1 MQVERVRQFEVGA
14 ARMEE
19 ATRYRRQLEDARKD
33 LERVHAERL
42 EQLRRREESHRERLQ
57 RREKAVE
64 TAAYEHRQKIL
75 AETEGLRDR
84 EGKLKQ
90 LEELQVS
97 CRRGRRCADP
107 IGASDRGKEFL

>member
-19 ATRYRRQLEDARKD
+19 AAQYRRQLEAARED

-57 RREKAVE
+57 SREKAGKA
-64 TAAYEHRQKIL
+64 AAYEHRQKIL
-75 AETEGLRDR
+75 AETEGLRER

-97 CRRGRRCADP
+97 GGRGRRCADP
-107 IGASDRGKEFL
+107 IGASDRGKGFL